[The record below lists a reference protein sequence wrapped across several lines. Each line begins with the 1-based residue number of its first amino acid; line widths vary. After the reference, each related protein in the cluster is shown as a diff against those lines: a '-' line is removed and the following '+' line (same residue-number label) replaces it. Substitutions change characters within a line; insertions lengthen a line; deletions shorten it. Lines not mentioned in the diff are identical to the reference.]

1 MVTVLVVYLVHAEL
15 YIACA
20 RKAFSGSGTLSMR
33 SGNPHEKLAKQKLCQ
48 YQPAPGEIAI
58 SNVTDHVSQEFRF

>member
-20 RKAFSGSGTLSMR
+20 RKASSGSGTLSMR
-33 SGNPHEKLAKQKLCQ
+33 GNRHEKLAKQKLCQ

-58 SNVTDHVSQEFRF
+58 SNVTDHVCQEFRF